1 VVAVAREGAAV
12 ELDGF
17 AYSAIE
23 ESRTLVEA
31 ALQTAR
37 PVYGIN
43 TGFGHLV
50 DVAVPGPELQQL
62 QVNLLRSHAV
72 GVGPPLTIDEV
83 RAMILLRAN
92 SLARGYSGVR
102 LELIQGLIALLNSGV
117 HPVVP
122 SQGSVGSSGD
132 LAPLAHMALVLIG
145 EGEAIYQG
153 SWLSGAAALDAAGLQ
168 PLELQPKEGLALI
181 NGTQMMTAVGALVLQ
196 DAFNLVLAAEVA
208 AAMSIDAL
216 MGTSAALHPKIQE
229 IRGQPGQIASARRM
243 RNLLEGSSIADA
255 HRESDHKVQDSYS
268 LRCVSQVIG
277 AIRDALDFAREV
289 IAREANAVTDNPLVL
304 PEEELIVSGGNFHG
318 QPVALALD
326 LTGIALAQLGNFSE
340 RRTYKLLS
348 PAESGLPPFLTSR
361 PGTNSGLMLTQYT
374 AAALASENKVLAHP
388 SSTDSIPTSAGTE
401 DFNSMG
407 GGAALKARRI
417 ADNVSRI
424 VAVEL
429 ICAAQGLDF
438 RRPLTSGAAV
448 ERAYEAVRAVVP
460 PVEDDRSFGP
470 EIEALASVVLKGAFS
485 ELTSP

>member
-1 VVAVAREGAAV
+1 MARDGAAV

-17 AYSAIE
+17 SFSAIQ
-23 ESRTLVEA
+23 ESRSLVERT
-31 ALQTAR
+31 LQSAR

-50 DVAVPGPELQQL
+50 DVAVPAPELQQL

-72 GVGPPLTIDEV
+72 GVGAPLSIDEV

-102 LELIQGLIALLNSGV
+102 LELIQALIALLNAGV
-117 HPVVP
+117 HPVIP

-168 PLELQPKEGLALI
+168 PLELHPKEGLALI

-216 MGTSAALHPKIQE
+216 MGTSAAFHPKIQE

-243 RNLLEGSSIADA
+243 RSLLEGSSIADA
-255 HRESDHKVQDSYS
+255 HRDSDHKVQDSYS
-268 LRCVSQVIG
+268 LRCVPQVIG

-289 IAREANAVTDNPLVL
+289 VAREANAVTDNPLVL
-304 PEEELIVSGGNFHG
+304 AEDQLIVSGGNFHG
-318 QPVALALD
+318 QPIAMALDVIGLAL
-326 LTGIALAQLGNFSE
+326 TQLGNFSE

-348 PAESGLPPFLTSR
+348 PAESGLPAFLTTQ
-361 PGTNSGLMLTQYT
+361 PGSNSGLMLTQYT

-388 SSTDSIPTSAGTE
+388 SSADSIPTSAGTE

-424 VAVEL
+424 IAAEL

-438 RRPLTSGAAV
+438 RRPLTSSPPV
-448 ERAYEAVRAVVP
+448 ERAHTAVRAVVP
-460 PVEDDRSFGP
+460 QIDEDRSLGP
-470 EIEALASVVLKGAFS
+470 EIEALAAVVLKGTFS
-485 ELTSP
+485 EVMGTE